1 MYTTKILAIG
11 NELLI
16 GDTVNTNASWIGQ
29 FLSERGFR
37 ITGSA
42 VIRDDADTIRQE
54 IRESMNS
61 NDLTVVTGGLGPTHD
76 DVTKHAVAE
85 LFGVGY
91 EVDEAVLKHVAEIF
105 SRRGFEL
112 SELNRAQAAVP
123 AGSKALFNKMGTAPG
138 IWLEQDGHY
147 LALLPGV
154 PYEMKWIFEHS
165 LSEQLAT
172 SFRWVQPSV
181 TRYYRTAGVPE
192 SFLSE
197 RMVGDLQEYLR
208 EGTEIAYLPAP
219 GEVTLRATVFGENRE
234 EIDRRL
240 NRLESFLDERIGAV
254 IYARSRD
261 ERLEDV
267 LVRLLQERG
276 HTVSTAESCTGG
288 LLADTLTNV
297 PGSSA
302 VVLGGVVAY
311 ANEVKEN
318 VLGVR
323 AETLAKYGAVSRQVA
338 LEMVAGVVKL
348 TGSDVAVS
356 TTGVAGPGGGSPKKP
371 VGTVWIGFNV
381 EGRLFAV
388 NPVFSKD
395 RRLNKTLT
403 VQVAL
408 ETLRRE
414 LTGYKDRLPY
424 QLKRWEG

>member
-54 IRESMNS
+54 IRESMIS

-288 LLADTLTNV
+288 LLSDTLTNV

>member
-54 IRESMNS
+54 IRESMIS

-254 IYARSRD
+254 IYARTRD

-267 LVRLLQERG
+267 LMRLLQERG

-288 LLADTLTNV
+288 LLSDTLTNV

-356 TTGVAGPGGGSPKKP
+356 TTGVAGPGGGSPEKP
-371 VGTVWIGFNV
+371 VGTVWIGFSV

>member
-1 MYTTKILAIG
+1 
-11 NELLI
+11 
-16 GDTVNTNASWIGQ
+16 
-29 FLSERGFR
+29 
-37 ITGSA
+37 
-42 VIRDDADTIRQE
+42 
-54 IRESMNS
+54 
-61 NDLTVVTGGLGPTHD
+61 
-76 DVTKHAVAE
+76 
-85 LFGVGY
+85 
-91 EVDEAVLKHVAEIF
+91 VDEAVLKHVAEIF

-254 IYARSRD
+254 IYARTRD

-288 LLADTLTNV
+288 LLSDTLTNV

>member
-288 LLADTLTNV
+288 LLADTITNV

>member
-54 IRESMNS
+54 IRESMIS

-254 IYARSRD
+254 IYARTRD

-288 LLADTLTNV
+288 LLSDTLTNV

-338 LEMVAGVVKL
+338 LEMAAGVVKL

>member
-323 AETLAKYGAVSRQVA
+323 AETLAKFGAVSRQVA

>member
-54 IRESMNS
+54 IRESMIS

-254 IYARSRD
+254 IYARTRD

-288 LLADTLTNV
+288 LLSDTLTNV

>member
-54 IRESMNS
+54 IRESMIS

>member
-16 GDTVNTNASWIGQ
+16 GDTVNTNASWIGR
-29 FLSERGFR
+29 FLTERGFR
-37 ITGSA
+37 VTGSS
-42 VIRDDADTIRQE
+42 VIRDDADTIQRE
-54 IRESMNS
+54 IRESMKG

-85 LFGVGY
+85 LFGIGY
-91 EVDEAVLKHVAEIF
+91 EVDEKVLNHVAKIF
-105 SRRGFEL
+105 SRRGFAL
-112 SELNRAQAAVP
+112 SDLNRAQAAVP
-123 AGSKALFNKMGTAPG
+123 QGSKALFNKMGTAPG
-138 IWLEQDGHY
+138 IWMEREGRY

-165 LSEQLAT
+165 LGRQLAE
-172 SFRWVQPSV
+172 SFRLVEPSV

-192 SFLSE
+192 SYLSE
-197 RMVGDLQEYLR
+197 GMVGDLQEYLR
-208 EGTEIAYLPAP
+208 DGIEIAYLPSP
-219 GEVTLRATVFGENRE
+219 GEVTLRATVFGKDQE

-240 NRLESFLDERIGAV
+240 SRLETFLEPRIGRL
-254 IYARSRD
+254 IYSRNRD

-267 LVRLLQERG
+267 VMKLLTQDGR
-276 HTVSTAESCTGG
+276 TISVAESCTGG

-302 VVLGGVVAY
+302 AVLGGVVAY
-311 ANEVKEN
+311 ANEVKER
-318 VLGVR
+318 VLGVGS
-323 AETLAKYGAVSRQVA
+323 ETLASVGAVSREVA
-338 LEMVAGVVKL
+338 LEMAEGVARL
-348 TGSDVAVS
+348 TGSRVAVS
-356 TTGVAGPGGGSPKKP
+356 TTGVAGPGGGSLEKP
-371 VGTVWIGFNV
+371 VGTVWIGFYMD
-381 EGRLFAV
+381 GRTFAV

-408 ETLRRE
+408 EILRRE
-414 LTGYKDRLPY
+414 LTGYGDVLPY